1 MENLVL
7 NIERREELG
16 KGGARRLRRAGY
28 IPAILYSPHKDDP
41 EVPIKILKKEFHKI
55 FSGDAEH
62 HVLNLKLEDEELMAV
77 IKEIQR
83 DPIKSDV
90 LHVDFFKV
98 FKGEKVIVEVPI
110 ELIGEAKGVKKG
122 GILEHLLREIEIE
135 AIPSQIPDAI
145 EVDVSDLD
153 LGDTVLV
160 EDLKLPEGVEAITPL
175 ETAVVSILSPIK
187 EETGEEVE
195 EEETEEAAP
204 SSQEESESE

>member
-7 NIERREELG
+7 NIEKRKELG
-16 KGGARRLRRAGY
+16 KGGARKLRRAGY
-28 IPAILYSPHKDDP
+28 IPGILYSPHKDDP
-41 EVPIKILKKEFHKI
+41 EVPIKILRKEFHKI
-55 FSGDAEH
+55 FSGDSEH
-62 HVLNLKLEDEELMAV
+62 HVLNLNLENEEVMAV

-83 DPIKSDV
+83 DPIRSDV

-110 ELIGEAKGVKKG
+110 ELIGESIGVKKG

-145 EVDVSDLD
+145 EIDISELD
-153 LGDTVLV
+153 LGDTLLV

-175 ETAVVSILSPIK
+175 ETAVVSILAPTNG
-187 EETGEEVE
+187 EEEEAVEEEVE
-195 EEETEEAAP
+195 EEIKEESQETE
-204 SSQEESESE
+204 

>member
-195 EEETEEAAP
+195 EEETEEAAS

>member
-7 NIERREELG
+7 NIEKREEIG
-16 KGGARRLRRAGY
+16 KGGARKLRRAGY
-28 IPAILYSPHKDDP
+28 IPGILYSPHKDDP
-41 EVPIKILKKEFHKI
+41 EIPIKVLKKEFHKI
-55 FSGDAEH
+55 FAGDSEH
-62 HVLNLKLEDEELMAV
+62 HVLNLNLENEEVMAV

-110 ELIGEAKGVKKG
+110 ELIGESKGVKKG

-145 EVDVSDLD
+145 EIDISDLD
-153 LGDTVLV
+153 LGDTLLV
-160 EDLKLPEGVEAITPL
+160 EDLKLPEGVEAVTPL
-175 ETAVVSILSPIK
+175 ETAVVSILAPTK
-187 EETGEEVE
+187 GEEAE
-195 EEETEEAAP
+195 EAEEGEEETSEE
-204 SSQEESESE
+204 SQEAE